1 MFNKPQSFQFIM
13 DLAVAFPYYL
23 HDDHQL
29 PHTYS
34 PYFSHDYIDYFAIL
48 PHEWLLS
55 LPPISIQANP
65 NFGDRP
71 SGPNH
76 HDIYREGANQVREIP
91 LEDALDSEERNGDF
105 RLEPPLEQT
114 IEPWKL
120 ILLYCTEPDWQ
131 LDCDLNLHWT
141 QKLTKGSH
149 GLRHMTFSLAGIRIG
164 WLKESFLYYYSAA
177 KRAWALGNQY
187 WAWRFVAR
195 ATHYLADLGHPFHTK
210 AIPYQLLYKAFG
222 KIKNLFQELAAMH
235 NGHEVYAQYRFRTEF
250 LPYKQNLIQGF
261 IQG

>member
-105 RLEPPLEQT
+105 CLEASRWNKRSNLGNSFYY
-114 IEPWKL
+114 IA
-120 ILLYCTEPDWQ
+120 
-131 LDCDLNLHWT
+131 LNL
-141 QKLTKGSH
+141 
-149 GLRHMTFSLAGIRIG
+149 IG
-164 WLKESFLYYYSAA
+164 NWI
-177 KRAWALGNQY
+177 
-187 WAWRFVAR
+187 V
-195 ATHYLADLGHPFHTK
+195 
-210 AIPYQLLYKAFG
+210 I
-222 KIKNLFQELAAMH
+222 
-235 NGHEVYAQYRFRTEF
+235 
-250 LPYKQNLIQGF
+250 
-261 IQG
+261 

>member
-105 RLEPPLEQT
+105 CLEPPLEQT

-177 KRAWALGNQY
+177 KKSLGIGKPI
-187 WAWRFVAR
+187 
-195 ATHYLADLGHPFHTK
+195 LGM
-210 AIPYQLLYKAFG
+210 AICGSSNPLFG
-222 KIKNLFQELAAMH
+222 
-235 NGHEVYAQYRFRTEF
+235 RFRCIRSILKLFHINYFTRLLAKLKIFSKNWLQCIMVMKFMPNIDSELNF
-250 LPYKQNLIQGF
+250 FRINRI
-261 IQG
+261 